1 MKKNRLKPKY
11 YTNKSVRSK
20 IDRMLEKNAR
30 NVASSGTGSKYDIGD
45 DGTNLAWKQFEK
57 EIKELDPEFYEIIK

>member
-30 NVASSGTGSKYDIGD
+30 NVASSGTGSKHDIGD
-45 DGTNLAWKQFEK
+45 EGVDLAWEQFQN
-57 EIKELDPEFYEIIK
+57 EIKEIDPEFYDMIK

>member
-30 NVASSGTGSKYDIGD
+30 NVASSGTGSKHDIGD
-45 DGTNLAWKQFEK
+45 KGVDLAWEQFQK
-57 EIKELDPEFYEIIK
+57 EIKEIDPEFYDMIK